1 MSPRKM
7 LEQDRKRFT
16 LWLPTATA
24 DELERLQ
31 TVMGKA
37 SIAEV
42 VRDAIDVYTSLL
54 KARDRGVRLYFEDD
68 ETGEE
73 GRIWL
78 LPGPPPA

>member
-24 DELERLQ
+24 EELERLQ
-31 TVMGKA
+31 SVMGKA

-54 KARDRGVRLYFEDD
+54 NARDRGVRLYFEDE

-73 GRIWL
+73 GRIWI

>member
-24 DELERLQ
+24 EELERLQ
-31 TVMGKA
+31 SVMGKA

-54 KARDRGVRLYFEDD
+54 NARDRGVRLYFED
-68 ETGEE
+68 EQTGEE
-73 GRIWL
+73 GRIWI

>member
-1 MSPRKM
+1 V
-7 LEQDRKRFT
+7 L
-16 LWLPTATA
+16 
-24 DELERLQ
+24 
-31 TVMGKA
+31 GKA